1 MDLYL
6 YERKTIENR
15 SWFLAKCNLAL
26 YMENLRKDFFD
37 FEIQRRIVKNVY
49 LDGILHTIEL
59 GDPMPV
65 ITLTVD
71 GEVKTRDDRHINI
84 SKFDILDGLQRTYR
98 LWVVWRLIEIVNSSN
113 CKNYKELLTQLKSD
127 EEGKMLL
134 DLDFVSVKL
143 LKRLFE
149 KDNDEVIY
157 KDKLHSLYA
166 QYDIYFAIWD
176 GLSDDDI
183 IKKML
188 ILNAGQRSVSSVHQF
203 ELLFLHFFD
212 DNKLTLYRNI
222 HLYREKQKEYFRIK
236 RGHRNAGEYALA
248 SIIIALQSYVEG
260 KPLRVDPSNKVKF
273 EDDTPVE
280 GDELTRYFN
289 ADFLNCFIQRVYNI
303 DLLLKVKGASYEMW
317 YGKDTTLSGVF
328 AALGAFLR
336 ENTLN
341 FAKLDDAIQVI
352 TDIHDPFLLGEFDEA
367 YSNLSSVRVN
377 VGKVLRD
384 AVFEYTKGLLTGNR
398 IDWYQAFNMEK

>member
-1 MDLYL
+1 MELYL
-6 YERKTIENR
+6 YERKIIDNR

-71 GEVKTRDDRHINI
+71 GGVETIDDLHIKIAN
-84 SKFDILDGLQRTYR
+84 FDILDGLQRTYR
-98 LWVVWRLIEIVNSSN
+98 LWVVWRLIKIINSSN
-113 CKNYKELLTQLKSD
+113 CREYKDLLTQLKSD

-143 LKRLFE
+143 LKQLFE
-149 KDNDEVIY
+149 KDNDEVTF
-157 KDKLHSLYA
+157 KDKLLSLYA

-212 DNKLTLYRNI
+212 DNKLNLDRHI

-236 RGHRNAGEYALA
+236 RGTRKVGEYALA

-260 KPLRVDPSNKVKF
+260 KPLRVDPSNRVKF

-280 GDELTRYFN
+280 GDELTCYFN
-289 ADFLNCFIQRVYNI
+289 AGFLNSFIQRVYNL
-303 DLLLKVKGASYEMW
+303 DLQLKAKGPSYEMW

-328 AALGAFLR
+328 AALGAFLKG
-336 ENTLN
+336 NTIN
-341 FAKLDDAIQVI
+341 MVMLDDAIKKI
-352 TDIHDPFLLGEFDEA
+352 TDMFDPFSLDEFYEA

-377 VGKVLRD
+377 VGKVLRE

-398 IDWYQAFNMEK
+398 IDWYQAFNMEE